1 MVVSVSEKNFSQ
13 EVLDSSIPVLVSF
26 WAPWCSVCRIVNP
39 FLQRFQ
45 AELDTPVKIVSINA
59 DDNFRLSNS
68 YRLTTLPTLL
78 LFDEGK
84 VIQRLDRF
92 HSRDDLR
99 LAAEQLQGKLKTVEV
114 NYSYT
119 A

>member
-1 MVVSVSEKNFSQ
+1 MVVTVSEKNFSQ
-13 EVLDSSIPVLVSF
+13 EVLASSIPVIVSF

-39 FLQRFQ
+39 FLQRLQ
-45 AELDTPVKIVSINA
+45 AELETPVKIVSINA

-78 LFDEGK
+78 LFSEGN
-84 VIQRLDRF
+84 VIQRLDMF
-92 HSRDDLR
+92 HSREELR
-99 LAAEQLQGKLKTVEV
+99 LAAEQLQSKLRTVEV